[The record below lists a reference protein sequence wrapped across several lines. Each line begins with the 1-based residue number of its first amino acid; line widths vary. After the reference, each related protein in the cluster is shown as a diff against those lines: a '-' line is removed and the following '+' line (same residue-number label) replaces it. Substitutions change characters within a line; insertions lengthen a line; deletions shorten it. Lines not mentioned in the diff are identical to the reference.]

1 MAVLLPLW
9 WGTPHYGRV
18 CEPGLPLPLD
28 HLGWYHLVGWRLEI
42 GRRGLQD
49 RPRLSPTRCG
59 GKGHQPSSLRPKMLL
74 QLRQMHWAGWCGA
87 LGNPGWVGGMGLHR
101 CRCHWCT
108 GRVPSMPQRPRAV
121 PIWRFLH
128 WSSRYWSW
136 RESCCQERRYG
147 LLRHPSLP
155 LRFFPEPFSPF
166 SPLVCGRPPGLVGLG
181 GGFWLRSLDMNSV
194 NLSTRKRCP
203 ASGSCKAAK
212 WWRWSTGWSAPS
224 CWGGYGPSGPTKWRT
239 SRWMPRSPTGRRSW
253 HTWSP
258 EGRQWRRAS
267 FLQSRW
273 LPHPGSSVNVLEDF
287 AFEESGFDITAC
299 GEGSPLDYIPQQHWG
314 IHSAGLVLVPHAS

>member
-166 SPLVCGRPPGLVGLG
+166 SPLVCGRPGLWTWTRWICPLERDALPHVHAKLPSDGGEVLVEVLHLVGAATGPLDQPSEELLDGCLG
-181 GGFWLRSLDMNSV
+181 APLGEDHGILGRLKAVNGGEQ
-194 NLSTRKRCP
+194 
-203 ASGSCKAAK
+203 ASCSPGGCLILAPVSMSWKISPSKKADLI
-212 WWRWSTGWSAPS
+212 SPS
-224 CWGGYGPSGPTKWRT
+224 S
-239 SRWMPRSPTGRRSW
+239 
-253 HTWSP
+253 
-258 EGRQWRRAS
+258 
-267 FLQSRW
+267 
-273 LPHPGSSVNVLEDF
+273 
-287 AFEESGFDITAC
+287 